1 MNEDGTMNARA
12 FQYQG
17 MERFAAR
24 KKVVEDL
31 KKLRLLQKIEA
42 IRHSVG
48 HSERTGVIVEPRL
61 SKQWFVKMDVLAKQA
76 LDQST
81 VQFVPERFEKIFK
94 NWMEGIEDWCISRQL
109 WWGHRIPVWYKGDQI
124 HCGKEAPK
132 GDGWVQDEDVL
143 DTWFSSA
150 LWPFST
156 LGWPKATPDFK
167 RFYPTDTLVTGYD
180 IIFFWVARMIF
191 QAVEFT
197 GQSPFRD
204 CVIHGLIRDAE
215 GRKMSKSLGNGVDP
229 ADVIE
234 QYGADAL
241 RYFITTNS
249 SPGLD
254 LRYETEKVE
263 AAWNFINKLWNMSRF
278 VLMNLGDGAFDASI
292 DESTLGFPEK
302 DILDKMNKMIREAD
316 ASYDRYEFGEAAK
329 AIYNFAWNDY
339 AAWYLEMAK
348 IRIDLQPT
356 KAVLVKV
363 LKTIV
368 QLLHPFMPY
377 VTEEIYRMLPH
388 AEASITISAWPQPH
402 VFDYPTVRDKQWFY
416 ELIRRIR
423 TIRNDYQVSFA
434 KPIAVTLVFEQT
446 SDAAFFETNR
456 DLFAKFVNAEP
467 LWIANE
473 NPTTQKTVP
482 VLLPGVQAYLP
493 LGSLV
498 DLAQERAR
506 LEKEIVRLEG
516 EIKRSE
522 GLLHNPQFLAKAPSD
537 KLAAEKAK
545 HQNYTDLLR
554 QTQERIEA
562 LKD

>member
-1 MNEDGTMNARA
+1 
-12 FQYQG
+12 
-17 MERFAAR
+17 
-24 KKVVEDL
+24 
-31 KKLRLLQKIEA
+31 
-42 IRHSVG
+42 
-48 HSERTGVIVEPRL
+48 
-61 SKQWFVKMDVLAKQA
+61 
-76 LDQST
+76 
-81 VQFVPERFEKIFK
+81 
-94 NWMEGIEDWCISRQL
+94 
-109 WWGHRIPVWYKGDQI
+109 VWYKGDQI
-124 HCGKEAPK
+124 HCGKEAPE

-156 LGWPKATPDFK
+156 LGWPKETPDFK
-167 RFYPTDTLVTGYD
+167 RYYPTDTLVTGYD

-197 GQSPFRD
+197 GESPFED

-278 VLMNLGDGAFDASI
+278 VLMNLGEGSFDATI
-292 DESTLGFPEK
+292 DEAALGFPEK

-329 AIYNFAWNDY
+329 AIYNFAWNDF

-356 KAVLVKV
+356 KAVLVRV

-368 QLLHPFMPY
+368 QLLHPFMPF
-377 VTEEIYRMLPH
+377 VTEEIYQMLPH
-388 AEASITISAWPQPH
+388 KEASITVSEWPQPH
-402 VFDYPTVRDKQWFY
+402 AFDYPGVRDKQWFY

-434 KPIAVTLVFEQT
+434 KPIAITLVFEQT
-446 SDAAFFETNR
+446 SDAAFFEANR
-456 DLFAKFVNAEP
+456 DLFVKFVNAEP
-467 LWIANE
+467 LSIAPA
-473 NPTTQKTVP
+473 NPSTEKTVP

-498 DLAQERAR
+498 DLAQEQAR
-506 LEKEIVRLEG
+506 LEKEIARLEG
-516 EIKRSE
+516 EIRRSE
-522 GLLHNPQFLAKAPSD
+522 GLLNNPQFLAKAPAD

-554 QTQERIEA
+554 QTIERIEA